1 MNAKET
7 EAALKQRGYV
17 KTLKGWV
24 HSSRFRSMGAEVAES
39 YLGRKGEDR
48 RMVQRK
54 ESVGGN
60 ACLRGP
66 RPARSP
72 GRGEVEVVVTLV
84 QCRRRLLDSHDN
96 LRTSLKP
103 FVDRIAEHLGVE
115 DSDPRIRWEYLQV
128 PLQIHG
134 APEALFLLMEVR

>member
-1 MNAKET
+1 
-7 EAALKQRGYV
+7 
-17 KTLKGWV
+17 
-24 HSSRFRSMGAEVAES
+24 
-39 YLGRKGEDR
+39 
-48 RMVQRK
+48 
-54 ESVGGN
+54 
-60 ACLRGP
+60 
-66 RPARSP
+66 
-72 GRGEVEVVVTLV
+72 
-84 QCRRRLLDSHDN
+84 LLDSHDN